1 MTPEVVVRTAVP
13 ADAEAVAAL
22 VDSLDELQR
31 PWRVFPPRPESRTA
45 LLERLRRAEGDEDA
59 CHLVAELDGRV
70 VGTAFAHVVQPS
82 TMSDE
87 RAVEVSAFVVSP
99 GDRERGAGSALLAA
113 CARFARHRGLGRLTV
128 KTFAQ
133 NEASLD
139 YWRRRGFRDRM
150 VQLTASVDAVDAA
163 QIDRM

>member
-1 MTPEVVVRTAVP
+1 VTSEVAVRVAAP
-13 ADAEAVAAL
+13 GDADAVASL
-22 VDSLDELQR
+22 VDELDDLQR
-31 PWRVFPPRPESRTA
+31 PWRVFTPRPGAKSA
-45 LLERLRRAEGDEDA
+45 LVERLRRAENDKDA
-59 CHLVAELDGRV
+59 RLLVAEVGGRV

-82 TMSDE
+82 TFSDE

-99 GDRERGAGSALLAA
+99 TERGKGVGSALLAA
-113 CARFARHRGLGRLTV
+113 CARFARERGVGRLTL

-150 VQLTASVDAVDAA
+150 VQLTASVDAVDGP
-163 QIDRM
+163 QTDRM